1 MVSLRAGRGAN
12 VSAQAVSGSRAAD
25 PEAMRPN
32 PQAVSGQSPYTRSL
46 WGDAWRQFR
55 RHRLAM
61 AGAVTF
67 LLFSTATLIGPVI
80 YRVAINAID
89 FHASMAPPSWSHPFG
104 TNDLGQD
111 MLARVLWGGRIS
123 VAVGITAMLMSVT
136 LGTLVGA
143 VSGFFGRTADM
154 LLMRVTD
161 VFISLPQL
169 PLLLLVIYLFRD
181 ALARTLGPQ
190 LGIFWLI
197 VGVIGALNWMHT
209 ARLIR
214 AGFLSVK
221 EKEFMEAARCLGVRT
236 GAQIFRHILPN
247 VLSPVIVSAT
257 LSVGSAIIAESTL
270 SFLGLGFP
278 PDVPTWG
285 RLLYD
290 AQNYLELAPHMALFP
305 GLMICLTVLSVN
317 YVGDGLRDAL
327 DPQRTV

>member
-1 MVSLRAGRGAN
+1 MVSVR
-12 VSAQAVSGSRAAD
+12 SGEAAD
-25 PEAMRPN
+25 ATGQPGAG
-32 PQAVSGQSPYTRSL
+32 PQIAALGGLGASPSRRSPYTRTL
-46 WGDAWRQFR
+46 WGDAWRRFR

-61 AGAVTF
+61 AGAAVF
-67 LLFSTATLIGPVI
+67 LFLTAAALLGPVV
-80 YRVAINAID
+80 YPVRINAID
-89 FHASMAPPSWSHPFG
+89 FHASMSPPSRIHPFG

-123 VAVGITAMLMSVT
+123 IAVGIAAMLMSVT
-136 LGTLVGA
+136 LGTFVGA
-143 VSGFFGRTADM
+143 FAGYFGRTTDIV
-154 LLMRVTD
+154 LMRVTD
-161 VFISLPQL
+161 VFLSLPQL

-197 VGVIGALNWMHT
+197 VGVIGGLTWMHT

-247 VLSPVIVSAT
+247 VLGPVIVSAT
-257 LSVGSAIIAESTL
+257 LAVGSAIIAESTL

-327 DPQRTV
+327 DPTRTL

>member
-1 MVSLRAGRGAN
+1 MA
-12 VSAQAVSGSRAAD
+12 SAQPERVSDLPSGSSGGAVPGRRDGAAV
-25 PEAMRPN
+25 RR
-32 PQAVSGQSPYTRSL
+32 QYTRSL
-46 WGDAWRQFR
+46 WGDAWRRFR

-61 AGAVTF
+61 VGAMAFLVFAAG
-67 LLFSTATLIGPVI
+67 TLIGPLI
-80 YRVAINAID
+80 YPVAINTID
-89 FHASMAPPSWSHPFG
+89 FKASMTPPSAIHPFG

-111 MLARVLWGGRIS
+111 MLARILWGGRVSI
-123 VAVGITAMLMSVT
+123 AVGVTAMLMSVT

-143 VSGFFGRTADM
+143 ASGYFGRTAD
-154 LLMRVTD
+154 LVLMRVTD
-161 VFISLPQL
+161 MFISLPQL

-181 ALARTLGPQ
+181 SLARALGPQ

-197 VGVIGALNWMHT
+197 VGVIGGLNWMYT

-214 AGFLSVK
+214 AGFLAVK
-221 EKEFMEAARCLGVRT
+221 EREFIEAARCIGVGTSR
-236 GAQIFRHILPN
+236 QIVRHILPN

-257 LSVGSAIIAESTL
+257 LSVGTAIIAESTL

-290 AQNYLELAPHMALFP
+290 SQNYLQLAPHMALFP

-327 DPQRTV
+327 DPTRTL

>member
-1 MVSLRAGRGAN
+1 MA
-12 VSAQAVSGSRAAD
+12 SAQPQRVTELPSVPSGAAVR
-25 PEAMRPN
+25 R
-32 PQAVSGQSPYTRSL
+32 QYTRSL
-46 WGDAWRQFR
+46 WGDAWRRFR

-61 AGAVTF
+61 AGAMAFVF
-67 LLFSTATLIGPVI
+67 FAAGTLIGPLI
-80 YRVAINAID
+80 YGVAINTID
-89 FHASMAPPSWSHPFG
+89 FKASMMPPSPIHPFG

-111 MLARVLWGGRIS
+111 MLARVLWGGRVSI
-123 VAVGITAMLMSVT
+123 AVGITAMLMSVT

-143 VSGFFGRTADM
+143 TSGYFGRTAD
-154 LLMRVTD
+154 LILMRITD
-161 VFISLPQL
+161 MFISLPQL

-181 ALARTLGPQ
+181 SLARALGPQ

-197 VGVIGALNWMHT
+197 VGVIGGLNWMHT

-214 AGFLSVK
+214 AGFLAVK
-221 EKEFMEAARCLGVRT
+221 EREFVEAARCIGVGTAR
-236 GAQIFRHILPN
+236 QILRHILPN

-257 LSVGSAIIAESTL
+257 LSVGTAIIAESTL

-290 AQNYLELAPHMALFP
+290 SQNYLQLAPHMALFP

-327 DPQRTV
+327 DPTRTL

>member
-1 MVSLRAGRGAN
+1 MVSARPDRVSDLPSTPAGGAVRGRRE
-12 VSAQAVSGSRAAD
+12 VIAAH
-25 PEAMRPN
+25 R
-32 PQAVSGQSPYTRSL
+32 QYTRSL
-46 WGDAWRQFR
+46 WGDAWRRFR

-61 AGAVTF
+61 VGAAAFLVFVAGTLLGPLVYPVAVNT
-67 LLFSTATLIGPVI
+67 
-80 YRVAINAID
+80 ID
-89 FHASMAPPSWSHPFG
+89 FRASMAPPSQVHPFG

-111 MLARVLWGGRIS
+111 MLARILWGGRVSI
-123 VAVGITAMLMSVT
+123 AVGVTAMLMSVT

-143 VSGFFGRTADM
+143 ASGFFGRTAD
-154 LLMRVTD
+154 LILMRVTD
-161 VFISLPQL
+161 MFISLPQL

-181 ALARTLGPQ
+181 SLARALGPQ

-197 VGVIGALNWMHT
+197 VGVIGGLNWMYT

-214 AGFLSVK
+214 AGFLTVK
-221 EKEFMEAARCLGVRT
+221 EREFIEAARCIGVGTT
-236 GAQIFRHILPN
+236 GQIFRHILPN

-257 LSVGSAIIAESTL
+257 LSVGTAIIAESTL

-290 AQNYLELAPHMALFP
+290 SQNYLQLAPHMALFP

-327 DPQRTV
+327 DPTRTL

>member
-1 MVSLRAGRGAN
+1 MASIQPEPASELPPRARPGGAR
-12 VSAQAVSGSRAAD
+12 SRLEVV
-25 PEAMRPN
+25 PPKR
-32 PQAVSGQSPYTRSL
+32 YTRSL
-46 WGDAWRQFR
+46 WGDAWRRFR

-61 AGAVTF
+61 AGALAF
-67 LLFSTATLIGPVI
+67 LFFTVATLLGPLV
-80 YRVAINAID
+80 YRVAINTID
-89 FHASMAPPSWSHPFG
+89 FRASMTAPSGIHPFG

-123 VAVGITAMLMSVT
+123 IAVGLTAMLMSVT

-143 VSGFFGRTADM
+143 VAGFFGRAPDM
-154 LLMRVTD
+154 ILMRITD

-169 PLLLLVIYLFRD
+169 PLLLLIIYLFRD
-181 ALARTLGPQ
+181 RLARVFGPQ
-190 LGIFWLI
+190 IGIFWLI
-197 VGVIGALNWMHT
+197 VVVIGILNWMHT

-221 EKEFMEAARCLGVRT
+221 EKEYIEAARCIGVRT
-236 GAQIFRHILPN
+236 TGQIFRHILPN

-257 LSVGSAIIAESTL
+257 LAVGQAIIAESTL

-290 AQNYLELAPHMALFP
+290 AQNYLQLAPHMAVFP

-327 DPQRTV
+327 DPTRTL